1 MAADQNLTDLRPQ
14 NTREWLVHLNNRFDA
29 LEESQ
34 AEDRETMLSIL
45 KEQKELNK
53 CMDDRLKLL
62 EGTARAHTEAI
73 DTLKKS
79 QKSWDIGSILVGL
92 GAFITAL
99 FGLKGS

>member
-1 MAADQNLTDLRPQ
+1 MAADQNLTDLKPQ
-14 NTREWLVHLNNRFDA
+14 NTREWLMHLNHRFDS

-53 CMDDRLKLL
+53 CMDDRLKFL
-62 EGTARAHTEAI
+62 EGSAKTHEEAI
-73 DTLKKS
+73 STLKKT
-79 QKSWDIGSILVGL
+79 QKNWDIGSILVGL